1 MKELL
6 GSAWLEINLDAVKS
20 NIVNIRNLIG
30 KQIKIMGI
38 VKGNGYGHDAI
49 EVARIILE
57 NGADELAVA
66 RIEEALFLRKNNITA
81 PILVLG
87 VAFKEKAKLYLDYN
101 IKPSLSDL
109 DTIYSFNNFASQ
121 LNQKMKIHLKIDTGM
136 GRLGMKLAELK
147 QTISDFEKMQNI
159 EIEGVYTHFSTSDEG
174 DKKYTYYQFDLFKE
188 AIDLFKNSNIPIPY
202 FHTANSGAILDLPE
216 TWLDIVRPGC
226 LIYGLYPS
234 VDVRRTIGLTPALS
248 FKSRISFIKNV
259 QTGSFIGYGKTC
271 QVKRETRVATVP
283 VGYADGYPRL
293 LSNRGEVLIRGK
305 MTRVLGRVCMDQLMA
320 DVTDIENATVGDEI
334 VLWGIQG
341 DKNIPVEDI
350 ARKVGTIVDEI
361 VHLTDKA
368 RVAKMFIRDGKP
380 WKIKNMLGEYACEG

>member
-66 RIEEALFLRKNNITA
+66 RIEEALFLRKNNISA

-87 VAFKEKAKLYLDYN
+87 VAFKEQAKLYLDYN

-109 DTIYSFNNFASQ
+109 DTISSFNNFASQ
-121 LNQKMKIHLKIDTGM
+121 LNKKMKIHLKIDTGM

-188 AIDLFKNSNIPIPY
+188 AIDLFKNSNIP
-202 FHTANSGAILDLPE
+202 
-216 TWLDIVRPGC
+216 
-226 LIYGLYPS
+226 
-234 VDVRRTIGLTPALS
+234 
-248 FKSRISFIKNV
+248 
-259 QTGSFIGYGKTC
+259 
-271 QVKRETRVATVP
+271 
-283 VGYADGYPRL
+283 
-293 LSNRGEVLIRGK
+293 
-305 MTRVLGRVCMDQLMA
+305 
-320 DVTDIENATVGDEI
+320 
-334 VLWGIQG
+334 
-341 DKNIPVEDI
+341 
-350 ARKVGTIVDEI
+350 
-361 VHLTDKA
+361 
-368 RVAKMFIRDGKP
+368 
-380 WKIKNMLGEYACEG
+380 

>member
-1 MKELL
+1 MLRSLVGSEMCIRDSTNSSNKGKANNRDTIPAMLEIGESVITAKGTFANGNKDLFNWINTTG
-6 GSAWLEINLDAVKS
+6 GSAIDYFKNDKNLLIDNK
-20 NIVNIRNLIG
+20 NYTNLVN
-30 KQIKIMGI
+30 Q
-38 VKGNGYGHDAI
+38 
-49 EVARIILE
+49 
-57 NGADELAVA
+57 
-66 RIEEALFLRKNNITA
+66 NN
-81 PILVLG
+81 
-87 VAFKEKAKLYLDYN
+87 
-101 IKPSLSDL
+101 
-109 DTIYSFNNFASQ
+109 
-121 LNQKMKIHLKIDTGM
+121 
-136 GRLGMKLAELK
+136 
-147 QTISDFEKMQNI
+147 ISDFEKMQNI